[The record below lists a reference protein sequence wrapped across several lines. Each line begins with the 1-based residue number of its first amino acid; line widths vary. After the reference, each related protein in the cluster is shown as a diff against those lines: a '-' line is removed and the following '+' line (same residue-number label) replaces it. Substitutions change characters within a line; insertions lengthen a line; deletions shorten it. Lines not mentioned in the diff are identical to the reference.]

1 MARTAL
7 LVGVLVAAIV
17 ACFSAWLPGAT
28 SARTTDATMRLTVS
42 SGGACDG
49 DTCTMPLDATFA
61 LDIEAGAAPAE
72 GYAGIQTELSYANFL
87 SHGGRYV
94 PTASPIDEFIW
105 PSTVL
110 GIRTIG
116 SNAVVNHAATP
127 DFAPPY
133 PTSTYEGVLVRLNMR
148 CSEEPSSSTFT
159 LIPYA
164 SGNSNGTGF
173 TNDPPPHIAAKVSP
187 LTVVCGEAPPTP
199 TSAPPTST
207 PAPPT
212 ATTTAPTATTVPP
225 TATPATQPGDVN
237 CNGVVNAI
245 DAAVILQY
253 GAGLIATLPCPEA
266 ADLNGDGRVNAIDA
280 AILLQSTL

>member
-1 MARTAL
+1 MVVIA
-7 LVGVLVAAIV
+7 G
-17 ACFSAWLPGAT
+17 CFSAWRLGTT

-49 DTCTMPLDATFA
+49 DTCTVPLDATFA
-61 LDIEAGAAPAE
+61 LDIEVLAAPVE

-133 PTSTYEGVLVRLNMR
+133 PISHYEGPAIRLNMR
-148 CSEEPSSSTFT
+148 CSAEPSSSTFT
-159 LIPYA
+159 LTPYA
-164 SGNSNGTGF
+164 SDNSNGTGF
-173 TNDPPPHIAAKVSP
+173 TNDPPPHLAAKASP

-199 TSAPPTST
+199 TNAPPTST

-212 ATTTAPTATTVPP
+212 ATTIAPTATPN
-225 TATPATQPGDVN
+225 ATPATQPGDVN
-237 CNGVVNAI
+237 CNGVVNAV
-245 DAAVILQY
+245 DAAFILQY
-253 GAGLIATLPCPEA
+253 SAGLIATLPCPEA
-266 ADLNGDGRVNAIDA
+266 ADLNGDGRINAIDA
-280 AILLQSTL
+280 AILLQLTL